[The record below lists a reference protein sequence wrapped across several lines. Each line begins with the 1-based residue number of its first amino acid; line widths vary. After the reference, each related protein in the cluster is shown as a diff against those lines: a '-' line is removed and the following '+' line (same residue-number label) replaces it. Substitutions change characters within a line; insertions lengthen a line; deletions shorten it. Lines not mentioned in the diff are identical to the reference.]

1 MWVRV
6 LVDVAAVVVV
16 DVVFDV
22 AVAVIVVVVDV
33 AVAVIVVLGDAVVI
47 GAAVIVAVI
56 DAAVVV
62 VIDAAV
68 VLVVSCV
75 FGGSFFGR
83 HVCYSIE
90 HPENR
95 SICKCGWPLRVALR
109 TRRSRVAYTVT
120 CTSLACIRFGE

>member
-68 VLVVSCV
+68 VLVVYV
-75 FGGSFFGR
+75 VVLPPKPGESFAKEAHLDWLSHEFKSNIATR
-83 HVCYSIE
+83 T
-90 HPENR
+90 EN
-95 SICKCGWPLRVALR
+95 KKTPL
-109 TRRSRVAYTVT
+109 
-120 CTSLACIRFGE
+120 

>member
-33 AVAVIVVLGDAVVI
+33 AVAVIVVVGDAVVI
-47 GAAVIVAVI
+47 GAAVVVAVAVI
-56 DAAVVV
+56 DAAAVV

-68 VLVVSCV
+68 VLVVYV
-75 FGGSFFGR
+75 VVLPPKPGESFAKEAHLDWLSHECKSNIATR
-83 HVCYSIE
+83 T
-90 HPENR
+90 EN
-95 SICKCGWPLRVALR
+95 KKTPL
-109 TRRSRVAYTVT
+109 
-120 CTSLACIRFGE
+120 